1 MTIGNLK
8 KSIISKINSVDGDFA
23 VAFVDLNNVGNKIL
37 INSDEQFH
45 PASTIKTPVM
55 MEVFHQIEEG
65 RFSLNDSILVEN
77 NFTSIADGSNFSLQ
91 IDRDS
96 GEDFYKYIGKKRTI
110 LQLLENMITIS
121 GNLSANILIEIVKA
135 ENITRYMRS
144 LGAEN
149 IYVLRGVEDIKAFN
163 LGINNRATARDL
175 MIIYQ
180 KLAEGKIVSEK
191 YSKKMIDILLRQ
203 RFNEIIPA
211 LLPANVKVAHKTGS
225 ISGVCHDSGIVFLPN
240 GKKYVLILFSKNLKN
255 ENDGIKIEAEIS
267 RMIYYFEINN

>member
-8 KSIISKINSVDGDFA
+8 KSIISKINSVDGNFA
-23 VAFVDLNNVGNKIL
+23 VAFADLNGVNKIL
-37 INSDEQFH
+37 INSDEEFH

-55 MEVFHQIEEG
+55 IEVFHQIEEG

-110 LQLLENMITIS
+110 LQLLENMITVS

-135 ENITRYMRS
+135 ENITRYMKS

-175 MIIYQ
+175 MIIYK
-180 KLAEGKIVSEK
+180 KLAEGKVVSEK

-211 LLPANVKVAHKTGS
+211 LLPANVKVANKTGS
-225 ISGVCHDSGIVFLPN
+225 ISGVLHDSGIVFLPN
-240 GKKYVLILFSKNLKN
+240 GKKYILILFSKNLKN
-255 ENDGIKIEAEIS
+255 ENEGIKIEAEIS

>member
-1 MTIGNLK
+1 MTIENLK
-8 KSIISKINSVDGDFA
+8 KSIISKINSVDGNVA
-23 VAFVDLNNVGNKIL
+23 VAFVDLNNVDNKIL

-45 PASTIKTPVM
+45 PASTVKTPVM
-55 MEVFHQIEEG
+55 IEVFHQIKEG
-65 RFSLNDSILVEN
+65 RFSLNDAILIEN

-91 IDRDS
+91 IDSDS

-110 LQLLENMITIS
+110 LQLLENMITVS

-149 IYVLRGVEDIKAFN
+149 IYVLRGVEDIKAFD

-180 KLAEGKIVSEK
+180 KLAEGKVVSEK

-211 LLPANVKVAHKTGS
+211 LLPENVKVAHKTGS
-225 ISGVCHDSGIVFLPN
+225 ISGVLHDSGIVFLPN
-240 GKKYVLILFSKNLKN
+240 GKKYILILLSKNLKN
-255 ENDGIKIEAEIS
+255 ESEGIKIEAEIS
-267 RMIYYFEINN
+267 RMIYYFSYK